1 MSRLKLPALLV
12 AIILSLA
19 ACGSTPPSDY
29 YVLAARSGDIPTG
42 DTPSVGVGPISIPEY
57 LNRNSMVFNRE
68 GNKLEIA
75 TFARWAEPLESG
87 ISRVLSLNLAAN
99 LNTEDIQVFPWH
111 PSRSPDYAVG
121 LRLLGLDSNNQRSQ
135 LVAEWSLRKGA
146 ENATEKRRIVRLEK
160 ATVASVVSPEDVA
173 AAYSDLLGQLSDII
187 AKAIADDLSTS
198 AVANA
203 AESAN

>member
-1 MSRLKLPALLV
+1 MSRLNLCALLA

-29 YVLAARSGDIPTG
+29 YVLAARSGDTPTG

-57 LNRNSMVFNRE
+57 LNRNSMVFNRD
-68 GNKLEIA
+68 GNTLEIA

-111 PSRSPDYAVG
+111 PTRAPDYAVG
-121 LRLLGLDSNNQRSQ
+121 VRLLGLDSNKRRAQ
-135 LVAEWSLRKGA
+135 LVAEWSLRTGGA
-146 ENATEKRRIVRLEK
+146 ETTETRRIVRLEK
-160 ATVASVVSPEDVA
+160 TNGADALTPNDVA
-173 AAYSDLLGQLSDII
+173 ATYSELLGELSDII
-187 AKAIADDLSTS
+187 AKAIADDMSMP
-198 AVANA
+198 A
-203 AESAN
+203 ATENPH

>member
-1 MSRLKLPALLV
+1 MSRLNLCALLA

-57 LNRNSMVFNRE
+57 LNRNSMVFNRDE
-68 GNKLEIA
+68 NKLEIA

-99 LNTEDIQVFPWH
+99 LNTEDIQIFPWH
-111 PSRSPDYAVG
+111 STRAPDYAVG
-121 LRLLGLDSNNQRSQ
+121 VRLLGLDSNKRRAQ
-135 LVAEWSLRKGA
+135 LVAEWSLRKGGA
-146 ENATEKRRIVRLEK
+146 QATETRRIVRLEK
-160 ATVASVVSPEDVA
+160 TNGADTPTPDDMA
-173 AAYSDLLGQLSDII
+173 AAYSELLGELSDVI
-187 AKAIADDLSTS
+187 AKAIVDDMSRSVVTE
-198 AVANA
+198 NPH
-203 AESAN
+203 